1 MTEREIRTQR
11 GSAMVISML
20 MLLLMGLI
28 GFAALATVTRDTQVA
43 GAQYRKKT
51 AFFAAEAGVAKALE
65 TMRTTGTPTIANT
78 NLGDGTIYPYG
89 QPAYSVDSSSA
100 DPIES
105 LGVGGFPGMNLQ
117 LGQDGTPMF
126 QMEMFRVRVEGTA
139 PGGSLSRIEI
149 VSGVLSTN

>member
-1 MTEREIRTQR
+1 
-11 GSAMVISML
+11 MVIAML

-28 GFAALATVTRDTQVA
+28 GFAALATVTRDSQVA
-43 GAQYRKKT
+43 GAQFRKKS
-51 AFFAAEAGVAKALE
+51 AFYAAEAAIAEALE
-65 TMRTTGTPTIANT
+65 TMRTTGTPTVTNT
-78 NLGDGTIYPYG
+78 NMADTTIYPYG
-89 QPAYSVDSSSA
+89 QPSYAVDSYAA

-139 PGGSLSRIEI
+139 HGGSLSRIEI
-149 VSGVLSTN
+149 VSGVLSTK

>member
-1 MTEREIRTQR
+1 MTQRKIRTQR
-11 GSAMVISML
+11 GSAMVIAML

-43 GAQYRKKT
+43 GAQFRKT
-51 AFFAAEAGVAKALE
+51 SAFFAAEAAIAKALE
-65 TMRTTGTPTIANT
+65 TMRTTGTPTVANT
-78 NLGDGTIYPYG
+78 DLGDTTVYPHG
-89 QPAYSVDSSSA
+89 QPAYAVDSASA

-126 QMEMFRVRVEGTA
+126 RMEMFRVRVEGTA

-149 VSGVLSTN
+149 VSGVLSTK

>member
-51 AFFAAEAGVAKALE
+51 AFYAAEAGVAKALE

-78 NLGDGTIYPYG
+78 NLGDATVYPYG
-89 QPAYSVDSSSA
+89 QPAYAVDSSSA

-105 LGVGGFPGMNLQ
+105 LGIGGFPGMNLQ